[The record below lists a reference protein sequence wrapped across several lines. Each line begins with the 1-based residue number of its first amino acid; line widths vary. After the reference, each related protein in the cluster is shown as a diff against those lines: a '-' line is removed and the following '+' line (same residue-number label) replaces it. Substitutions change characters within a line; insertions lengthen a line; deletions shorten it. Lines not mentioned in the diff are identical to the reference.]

1 MLNTNGIFSF
11 MENTNNTDEVEVMA
25 TGLQIIEV

>member
-1 MLNTNGIFSF
+1 MLNSKGIFSF

>member
-1 MLNTNGIFSF
+1 MLNSNGIFSF
-11 MENTNNTDEVEVMA
+11 MENTDKVEVMA